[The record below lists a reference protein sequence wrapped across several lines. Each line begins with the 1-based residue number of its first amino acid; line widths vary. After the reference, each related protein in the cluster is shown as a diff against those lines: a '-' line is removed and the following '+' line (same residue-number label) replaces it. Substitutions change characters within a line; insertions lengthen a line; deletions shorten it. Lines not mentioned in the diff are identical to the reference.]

1 MKVNKETA
9 DAPRAKEKYI
19 PLKSNA
25 HGEFRGGNCKVCGY
39 ANKNDSN
46 LNK

>member
-25 HGEFRGGNCKVCGY
+25 HGEFREAIVKFVDMLI
-39 ANKNDSN
+39 KTIQI
-46 LNK
+46 